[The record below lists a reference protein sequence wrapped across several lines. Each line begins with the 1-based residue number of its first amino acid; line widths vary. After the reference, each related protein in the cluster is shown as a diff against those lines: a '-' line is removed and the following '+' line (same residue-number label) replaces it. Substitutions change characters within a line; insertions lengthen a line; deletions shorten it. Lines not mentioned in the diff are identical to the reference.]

1 MNRFF
6 WLQTQLQRLPS
17 SPKRII
23 ELGCYDGRSL
33 DFLPA
38 QPDYYL
44 GLDAGW
50 EGGLA
55 IGQKKF
61 ADARHIDLRL
71 CQKPGDI
78 PDCPPFD
85 VGICLETMEH
95 MNYDLAE
102 SYLRRLRAMIRGYLF
117 VTVPRE
123 HGLIFPFKYAM
134 KHFFFTPD
142 DATFSWRDIW
152 LLTFGQTAKVQRKE
166 HKGFDERV
174 LIKII
179 SRHFRIEAVT
189 GIFPPHVPRALS
201 FAVGIVARSDT

>member
-1 MNRFF
+1 MPLPGSDSLCPRWSEKPHRFISPFSLKAINSHLCLCAPRKEKHRKQRTLDDDPIAIEFLSMSRAAVGYNERCFRSGSLRSRYHLNRFF

-78 PDCPPFD
+78 PMTWQNPIC
-85 VGICLETMEH
+85 VG
-95 MNYDLAE
+95 
-102 SYLRRLRAMIRGYLF
+102 S
-117 VTVPRE
+117 
-123 HGLIFPFKYAM
+123 
-134 KHFFFTPD
+134 
-142 DATFSWRDIW
+142 
-152 LLTFGQTAKVQRKE
+152 GQ
-166 HKGFDERV
+166 
-174 LIKII
+174 
-179 SRHFRIEAVT
+179 
-189 GIFPPHVPRALS
+189 
-201 FAVGIVARSDT
+201 